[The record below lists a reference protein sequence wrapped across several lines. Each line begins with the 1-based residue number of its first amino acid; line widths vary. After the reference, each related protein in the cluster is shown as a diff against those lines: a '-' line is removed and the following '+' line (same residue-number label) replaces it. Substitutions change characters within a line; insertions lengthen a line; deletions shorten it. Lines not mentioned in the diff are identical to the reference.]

1 MSSLLNETT
10 GECISG
16 TCQALNVSK
25 ELFSWFLILGLVLG
39 IIGLTISI
47 ISHKKGKEKKFED
60 LKKILRLWIEGE
72 EMKYPLDKDV
82 GQHVGDLRGRGMLF
96 EEIKKI
102 FDEK

>member
-47 ISHKKGKEKKFED
+47 ISHKKGKEKK
-60 LKKILRLWIEGE
+60 
-72 EMKYPLDKDV
+72 
-82 GQHVGDLRGRGMLF
+82 
-96 EEIKKI
+96 
-102 FDEK
+102 